1 MAINTIYGIKKSDN
15 LHHFWG
21 YRYFLSVQNIIVK
34 WNESTKMA
42 VHNDDVKIRKFFLIF
57 LHFFLFFWKTS
68 IVGRKYIL
76 LVILSRFL
84 EDK

>member
-57 LHFFLFFWKTS
+57 FTFFSFLLENFDRRKKIYIISYTFS
-68 IVGRKYIL
+68 IFR
-76 LVILSRFL
+76 R
-84 EDK
+84 